1 MPRPAPPLT
10 LITDPSPATVDALAR
25 SYVRSFALD
34 TFYPSSAQFE
44 GLPKEEQEHWHLLQM
59 KQVAYRSL
67 VNPEHEVWTILE
79 GEGDAPE
86 GAIGD
91 RDVAALFILKKK
103 MPK

>member
-1 MPRPAPPLT
+1 MTRPLPALT
-10 LITDPSPATVDALAR
+10 QITDSSPETVDALAR
-25 SYVRSFALD
+25 SYARSFALD
-34 TFYPSSAQFE
+34 TFYPSSALFE
-44 GLPKEEQEHWHLLQM
+44 GLPKDEAEHWHLLQM

-67 VNPEHEVWTILE
+67 VNPDHEVWTILE
-79 GEGDAPE
+79 GDGPAEE